1 MTAETLVFAATGAA
15 LIAIV
20 AVDAVLL
27 IGTSVCALRGDV
39 PKAILCGMALLTM
52 LWPGLGL
59 IVLIV
64 ILIVALCTRNFELI
78 APVAIGFVLA
88 LAVYFVLVAVIGVGA
103 VLFGGAVA

>member
-1 MTAETLVFAATGAA
+1 MTAETLVDAATGAA

-20 AVDAVLL
+20 AVYALLL
-27 IGTSVCALRGDV
+27 IGTLVCALRGDV

-59 IVLIV
+59 IILIV

-88 LAVYFVLVAVIGVGA
+88 LVIYLVLAAVIGIGFVIFKGA
-103 VLFGGAVA
+103 TI

>member
-1 MTAETLVFAATGAA
+1 MTAEMM
-15 LIAIV
+15 
-20 AVDAVLL
+20 VDAVTGTALITVVSICAILL
-27 IGTSVCALRGDV
+27 IGTLVCALRGDV

-88 LAVYFVLVAVIGVGA
+88 LVIYLVLAAVIGMGA
-103 VLFGGAVA
+103 VLIGGSIQ

>member
-1 MTAETLVFAATGAA
+1 MTAETLVDAATGAA

-20 AVDAVLL
+20 AVYAVLL
-27 IGTSVCALRGDV
+27 IGTLVCALKGDV

-52 LWPGLGL
+52 LWPGLGF

-78 APVAIGFVLA
+78 APVAIGFVL
-88 LAVYFVLVAVIGVGA
+88 VLVIYLVLAAVIGVGA
-103 VLFGGAVA
+103 VLIGGSTV